1 MGNSEELKESGIEFL
16 KSLDLSEISNRTFI
30 HEEEL
35 KKFLDGEFDGINKT
49 KAMGFI
55 QIIQREY
62 HIDLS
67 DLKNQYISYL
77 DEHKSDYKEPKTSLI
92 MEEVQS
98 EERKKGFFSF
108 LFLILAIGAIAYLI
122 NKYDLLNFTNPND
135 IKTAEVL
142 NKEEVKDVKL
152 NLEKLSQPQK
162 PDVLQE
168 KKEEKVT
175 DETTNVKDTQE
186 DLKTN
191 DDLSLNN
198 ILTPEKTV
206 QKSENET
213 ANTQDDSQ
221 KSDDLD
227 LSKLNED
234 LSTPA
239 EVNTDD
245 QNQNIQENTATESD
259 NANTTNTEAVTN
271 ELYIMPNSKVW
282 IGTIE
287 LDTLKK
293 KDFLAPKGKRVDI
306 DTSKNQLIMI
316 GHKFI
321 KIYLNGKLVHFK
333 RRGPVRF
340 KYVDGELT
348 EINRR
353 EFNKLAKGR
362 QW

>member
-1 MGNSEELKESGIEFL
+1 MENNEELKENGIGFL
-16 KSLDLSEISNRTFI
+16 KSLDISEISNRTFI

-35 KKFLDGEFDGINKT
+35 KKFLSGDFEGINKT

-67 DLKNQYISYL
+67 DLKDKYISYL
-77 DEHKSDYKEPKTSLI
+77 DEHKSDIKEPKASLI

-98 EERKKGFFSF
+98 EERKKGFFSL
-108 LFLILAIGAIAYLI
+108 LFLIIAIGAIAYLVD
-122 NKYDLLNFTNPND
+122 KYDLLNFTNPND

-162 PDVLQE
+162 PEIVKEQ
-168 KKEEKVT
+168 KKEEKVVASEST
-175 DETTNVKDTQE
+175 DTQAKE
-186 DLKTN
+186 DTN
-191 DDLSLNN
+191 TNEDLSLNN
-198 ILTPEKTV
+198 VLTPEKTV
-206 QKSENET
+206 QESEDET
-213 ANTQDDSQ
+213 ANTQENSQ
-221 KSDDLD
+221 NSDDLD

-234 LSTPA
+234 LATPT
-239 EVNTDD
+239 EENTDEQTKNLQTD
-245 QNQNIQENTATESD
+245 TTDEDNT
-259 NANTTNTEAVTN
+259 NTSNTEAVTH
-271 ELYIMPNSKVW
+271 ELYIIPNSKVW

-287 LDTLKK
+287 LDTLEK
-293 KDFLAPKGKRVDI
+293 KDFLAPKGKKVDI

-321 KIYLNGKLVHFK
+321 KIYLDGKLVHFK

-340 KYVDGELT
+340 KYIDGELT